1 MNSRRFNLGSSAIT
15 VTLKLA
21 KFLHTI
27 PHPGTAAFSFLR
39 DGLLEF
45 GLSWQ
50 SVSFENRSAR
60 LGDMVLKLSLFGGTV
75 NVKILVDQV
84 EVFIGADYTGALSQL
99 DTVLPVIGEILR
111 EADTEARVAEVDVLM
126 RSHFTLLDSDADVH
140 LNRFLLPRSG
150 ASPVAF
156 AFRIDSDSQFFAKNG
171 QVTIARSLQIPG
183 GLFAEWSATL
193 SDFPELGTIT
203 SRTAGEFVRVLG
215 LFGLVSNEEKDA
227 A

>member
-1 MNSRRFNLGSSAIT
+1 MDARRINFEQTAIS

-27 PHPGTAAFSFLR
+27 PHPGTSAFPLVR

-45 GLSWQ
+45 GLSWK
-50 SVSFENRSAR
+50 SISFDNRSAR
-60 LGDMVLKLSLFGGTV
+60 LGDAVLKLSLFSETV
-75 NVKILVDQV
+75 NIKIFVDQV
-84 EVFIGADYTGALSQL
+84 EVFIGTNYTGTLSQ
-99 DTVLPVIGEILR
+99 VGPVIVLLGEILQK
-111 EADTEARVAEVDVLM
+111 ADTEARVSEVDVLV
-126 RSHFTLLDSDADVH
+126 RSHFTLPGSDADAH
-140 LNRFLLPRSG
+140 LNEFLLPQRG
-150 ASPVAF
+150 AF
-156 AFRIDSDSQFFAKNG
+156 ADAFGFRIEPEPQYFAKFG
-171 QVTIARSLQIPG
+171 RLTIARSLQTSG

-193 SDFPELGTIT
+193 TDFPELGTIA